1 MGDRLPNQRSGIKR
15 TYYRRGAH
23 YKGNFYTKISCP
35 RLACGRENEK
45 DVYGDQH
52 SGVTNNRRWMDGW
65 MEDMSGSLGKSL
77 TCPWW
82 SSQLIYYNL
91 WEYVGWQ

>member
-23 YKGNFYTKISCP
+23 YKGNFYTKISRP
-35 RLACGRENEK
+35 RLGCGRENEK

-65 MEDMSGSLGKSL
+65 MDGRYERQLGEISDL
-77 TCPWW
+77 SVVVVPVD
-82 SSQLIYYNL
+82 LL
-91 WEYVGWQ
+91 